1 MGSGLWPWLA
11 VAGMGA
17 LHGLHPASGW
27 MWVAASGLRSPEAA
41 RPWRALG
48 LVAAGHAASV
58 ALVAAVVVFGLSNG
72 RALLQASAMAL
83 LLALVAAHLW
93 RVRTKRVRQPISRV
107 GLPLCAFIASTVH
120 GTGLMLVPA
129 LVPLCLAGTPA
140 REITASGSMLLA
152 LAAVGVHAVAM
163 LCVSGVMASG
173 ACRLA
178 RACGA
183 WRRGGIRHAHA
194 VPQTGD

>member
-17 LHGLHPASGW
+17 LHGLNPASGW

-58 ALVAAVVVFGLSNG
+58 ALVAAAVAFGLSNG
-72 RALLQASAMAL
+72 RGLLQASAAVL

-93 RVRTKRVRQPISRV
+93 RGRTKRVRRPMSRV

-152 LAAVGVHAVAM
+152 LAAVGAHATAM